1 MYPWY
6 KKNKS
11 PFFSLECFQLLSAT
25 PSMYCSHVTPF
36 VFAIRSD
43 MTYRPVL
50 WTGAPTLLYTTYN
63 NCLMHAHC
71 WKANSSVV
79 KVSAYATDLQAQCYL
94 KHNVLLLLNSNIGD
108 ILTSDNINDPNRTVA
123 LVNGCSPTWSANWS
137 SQSHCGQDW
146 ITPRHTYL
154 EFLRSSRQNEHKEF
168 YFCKPCSNFTFL
180 SVPTLHFL

>member
-1 MYPWY
+1 MNTKHKSPTPNWEKKKKKNQNFITLYFKIDSHERIISYTDIMYPWY

-50 WTGAPTLLYTTYN
+50 WAGAPTLLYTTYN
-63 NCLMHAHC
+63 NCLMHAHY

-94 KHNVLLLLNSNIGD
+94 KHNVLLLLNSN
-108 ILTSDNINDPNRTVA
+108 A
-123 LVNGCSPTWSANWS
+123 KC
-137 SQSHCGQDW
+137 
-146 ITPRHTYL
+146 
-154 EFLRSSRQNEHKEF
+154 
-168 YFCKPCSNFTFL
+168 
-180 SVPTLHFL
+180 